1 MNDIPQT
8 TEHLKALLTA
18 AQDFGVRL
26 CVLLPQSAPTAFPPA
41 NNPRPFIAIV
51 LDDDESPVGPDGFDR
66 ESFSALVQTVDCA
79 AVVSTAPVLDIYK
92 LMALMPSYLR
102 AGTLIIETRASHDL
116 VWARYL
122 QGLKPNLPIICSTP
136 EPQKMM
142 GAQV

>member
-1 MNDIPQT
+1 MNDVPQT
-8 TEHLKALLTA
+8 AEHLKALLTA

-26 CVLLPQSAPTAFPPA
+26 CILLPQSSPSAFPPA
-41 NNPRPFIAIV
+41 NNSRPFIAIV
-51 LDDDESPVGPDGFDR
+51 LDDDEFPAGPDGFDR

-79 AVVSTAPVLDIYK
+79 AVVSTVPVPDIYK

-116 VWARYL
+116 EWARYL

-142 GAQV
+142 GAQA